1 MCGHGFSSTGLGAP
15 ENITDHASLV
25 FPRVVVSGM
34 LSRIIREGSPQGR
47 KGDLIP
53 YDRRVKRVVDGKELD
68 TKRLTVSPDPLFK

>member
-1 MCGHGFSSTGLGAP
+1 
-15 ENITDHASLV
+15 
-25 FPRVVVSGM
+25 M